1 MAKST
6 IWIIFNNNNKLYKA
20 VLQSVKSEF
29 STGFPVE
36 SVEKS
41 RFQLY
46 FTDFSVEKSVENV
59 ENGLFKGK
67 SWGVEWGKN

>member
-1 MAKST
+1 MANFT
-6 IWIIFNNNNKLYKA
+6 NWIICAVINRLYKS

-41 RFQLY
+41 RLKLY
-46 FTDFSVEKSVENV
+46 STDFFVEKSVENV

-67 SWGVEWGKN
+67 N